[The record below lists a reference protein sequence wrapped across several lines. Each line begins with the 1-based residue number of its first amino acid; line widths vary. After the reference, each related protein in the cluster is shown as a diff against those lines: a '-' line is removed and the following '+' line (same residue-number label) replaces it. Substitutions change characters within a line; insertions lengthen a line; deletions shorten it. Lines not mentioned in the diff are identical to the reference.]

1 MLRSLLIDRYKMTFH
16 WEDRPLDALTI
27 TLNKAKLTKADP
39 ANRTGCAREGQ
50 QQQGTAL
57 VVKLVCRNITMEQ
70 FAEQMPAFDTGIWYP
85 VQDGTGLEGA
95 WDFTLNYDA
104 MARLA
109 AMPLFRAAQAP
120 ADAGAASDPQG
131 SISFLDA
138 LQKQLGLKVETHKR
152 PEKVLVIDHMLE
164 DPTEN

>member
-1 MLRSLLIDRYKMTFH
+1 M
-16 WEDRPLDALTI
+16 
-27 TLNKAKLTKADP
+27 
-39 ANRTGCAREGQ
+39 
-50 QQQGTAL
+50 
-57 VVKLVCRNITMEQ
+57 TMEQ
-70 FAEQMPAFDTGIWYP
+70 FAEQIPSFDTGVWYP

-104 MARLA
+104 MARLQA
-109 AMPLFRAAQAP
+109 LPLLRAAQAP
-120 ADAGAASDPQG
+120 ADAGEASDPQG

-138 LQKQLGLKVETHKR
+138 VQKQLGLKIETHKR